1 MKNTLLE
8 VKSEP
13 IKNNSFLTE
22 KSIRNMDTQELS
34 VEIQKNIKIW
44 ENIASQSNFYQ
55 MKLVV
60 GSSALRDCGVNHVGF
75 KIQIPSTVFGD
86 LYENFMWTFDIEG
99 NTDTTKLH
107 SFVYEKSL
115 EIENKQSNDFEISL
129 NGIRMHSLFILE
141 DYMRDIFNL
150 IDQQLNYCSEE
161 KALLLTSLAFYE
173 METLSSLRKEDYLLY
188 NDMYDLSNI
197 NDRWIACMNVKA
209 NYIKPT
215 IGYLPHLVH

>member
-60 GSSALRDCGVNHVGF
+60 GSSALRDCGN
-75 KIQIPSTVFGD
+75 
-86 LYENFMWTFDIEG
+86 
-99 NTDTTKLH
+99 
-107 SFVYEKSL
+107 
-115 EIENKQSNDFEISL
+115 
-129 NGIRMHSLFILE
+129 
-141 DYMRDIFNL
+141 
-150 IDQQLNYCSEE
+150 
-161 KALLLTSLAFYE
+161 
-173 METLSSLRKEDYLLY
+173 
-188 NDMYDLSNI
+188 
-197 NDRWIACMNVKA
+197 
-209 NYIKPT
+209 
-215 IGYLPHLVH
+215 